1 MELKETVSVLTTPK
15 GGKWNARL
23 IQANVQGSS
32 AWYGEEALRK
42 SAPKFTAGTHIYANH
57 MSLAEREDRP
67 EGDVNNLIGELVTD
81 GVFQE
86 DGIYADLKIY
96 SDKQEWLMERAS
108 AIGLSI
114 RAEGS
119 VSESDGRTSLVEI
132 SKVHSVDVVTKAGAG
147 GKFVSIL
154 ESARNQNPDTPLTE
168 HKKEE
173 TELEIS
179 AEFLEA
185 LDKQAKLT
193 NELLEKLSAKA
204 DADEKAAADLAE
216 AERKAIEE
224 AGKPKPLSPSEIAEA
239 LVEANLAPKARAR
252 VLKAVEGGADLA
264 ESIKDEQDIA
274 AEILEAAGTGNGG
287 GHFDGGTQLT
297 ESERTAKAVANIFG

>member
-1 MELKETVSVLTTPK
+1 MEINESVAVTRAPT
-15 GGKWNARL
+15 GGKWTARL
-23 IQANVQGSS
+23 LEANVRGSS
-32 AWYGEEALRK
+32 AFYPAAAVER
-42 SAPKFTAGTHIYANH
+42 SAGKFVEGTHIYANH
-57 MSLAEREDRP
+57 MSALEREDRP
-67 EGDVNNLIGELVTD
+67 EGDVNNLIGVLASTA
-81 GVFQE
+81 VFKE
-86 DGIYADLKIY
+86 DGLYADIKIFE
-96 SDKQEWLMERAS
+96 DKRAWLMERADH
-108 AIGLSI
+108 IGLSI

-119 VSESDGRTSLVEI
+119 VEEADGVPTLVEI

-154 ESARNQNPDTPLTE
+154 ESARIENPETPLVE

-216 AERKAIEE
+216 AKRKEVEE
-224 AGKPKPLSPSEIAEA
+224 AEKPKVPSAAEIADA
-239 LVEANLAPKARAR
+239 LVEADLAPKARAR
-252 VLKAVEGGADLA
+252 VLKAVAAGADLA
-264 ESIKDEQDIA
+264 ESIKEEAEIA
-274 AEILEAAGTGNGG
+274 AEILESAGGTGG
-287 GHFDGGTQLT
+287 GHFEGGTQLS
-297 ESERTAKAVANIFG
+297 ESERASKAVANIFG